1 MLELDGAHGSFVQE
15 EVLVS
20 GRREQDTFGV
30 QAAALKKGVWT
41 SRGRVRKVQGGH
53 TGNPT
58 LLSWLSLVVVDWRK
72 GLPGRRPAERCQGG
86 GGGRSLAQGANDQ
99 GQMGGMKMRS
109 FAAST
114 LSRLQPR
121 MDARERERESFW

>member
-20 GRREQDTFGV
+20 GRQEQDTFGV
-30 QAAALKKGVWT
+30 QAAALQKGGMDVQ
-41 SRGRVRKVQGGH
+41 GMVQKVQGGH

-72 GLPGRRPAERCQGG
+72 ACQEEGWLSNVREGGRREGG
-86 GGGRSLAQGANDQ
+86 KEA
-99 GQMGGMKMRS
+99 
-109 FAAST
+109 
-114 LSRLQPR
+114 
-121 MDARERERESFW
+121 

>member
-1 MLELDGAHGSFVQE
+1 MALSMSGNELYASVKAEGRFLLEEGVLKLDDAHGSFVQE

-41 SRGRVRKVQGGH
+41 SRGRVQKVQGGH

-72 GLPGRRPAERCQGG
+72 ACQ
-86 GGGRSLAQGANDQ
+86 
-99 GQMGGMKMRS
+99 
-109 FAAST
+109 
-114 LSRLQPR
+114 
-121 MDARERERESFW
+121 

>member
-30 QAAALKKGVWT
+30 QAAALQKGGMDVQ
-41 SRGRVRKVQGGH
+41 GMVQKVQGGH

-58 LLSWLSLVVVDWRK
+58 LLSVLSLVVVDWRK
-72 GLPGRRPAERCQGG
+72 GLPGRRPAEQCQGRREE
-86 GGGRSLAQGANDQ
+86 GGRQRSLVQGP
-99 GQMGGMKMRS
+99 MGMKMHS
-109 FAAST
+109 FRCLHTFSWLPT
-114 LSRLQPR
+114 VKGWTQ
-121 MDARERERESFW
+121 EHW

>member
-30 QAAALKKGVWT
+30 QAAALRKGT
-41 SRGRVRKVQGGH
+41 SWDYGG
-53 TGNPT
+53 TGNLM

-72 GLPGRRPAERCQGG
+72 ACQ
-86 GGGRSLAQGANDQ
+86 
-99 GQMGGMKMRS
+99 
-109 FAAST
+109 
-114 LSRLQPR
+114 
-121 MDARERERESFW
+121 